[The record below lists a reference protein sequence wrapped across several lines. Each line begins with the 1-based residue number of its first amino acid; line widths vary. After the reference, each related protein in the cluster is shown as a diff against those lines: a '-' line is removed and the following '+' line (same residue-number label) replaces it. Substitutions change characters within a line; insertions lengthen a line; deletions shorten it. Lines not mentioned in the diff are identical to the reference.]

1 MYTKE
6 ELTAAIKNEF
16 RIIKHLATKIPADT
30 EGYKPTE
37 NQRTTLELL
46 QYLSYI
52 FIGVTKTI
60 AHNDSSVYGPY
71 VERSQTTTVENF
83 IERMEEQ
90 ETELVQTID
99 SFSEA
104 DLQTIINLY
113 NQGDKTK
120 AAYLVQCLL
129 GWSAAYK
136 TQLFLYIKASGNSA
150 LNTANLWGGIDM
162 PAK

>member
-1 MYTKE
+1 MYTKQ
-6 ELTAAIKNEF
+6 ELTAAIQNEF
-16 RIIKHLATKIPADT
+16 RIIKHLATKVPQET

-37 NQRTTLELL
+37 GQRTTLELV

-52 FIGVTKTI
+52 FAGVAKAI
-60 AHNDSSVYGPY
+60 EKNDNTVYGPY
-71 VERSQTTTVENF
+71 VERAQTTTLENF
-83 IERMEEQ
+83 AERMDEQ
-90 ETELVQTID
+90 ENDLVATINGLTD
-99 SFSEA
+99 E
-104 DLQTIINLY
+104 DLATIINLY

-136 TQLFLYIKASGNSA
+136 MQLFLYIKASGNSA

-162 PAK
+162 PVK